1 MKAVDKIYILDLII
15 NNHER
20 KEYDYDLIQ
29 KLIDTDYLD
38 WFSWFDEEVGR
49 HRHKI
54 NATQKGMLYYAE
66 NIKKR
71 KSKLTYL
78 FFIVVM
84 LVPLI
89 ILLSQSI

>member
-1 MKAVDKIYILDLII
+1 MKRIDKIYILDLII
-15 NNHER
+15 NNHKR
-20 KEYDYDLIQ
+20 KEYDYDLIE

-38 WFSWFDEEVGR
+38 WFNWFDEEAGR

-54 NATQKGMLYYAE
+54 NATHKGMLYYTE

>member
-1 MKAVDKIYILDLII
+1 MKAVDKIYVLDLII
-15 NNHER
+15 NNHKR
-20 KEYDYDLIQ
+20 KEYDYELIE
-29 KLIDTDYLD
+29 KLIDTNYLD
-38 WFSWFDEEVGR
+38 WFSWFDEEAGR

-54 NATQKGMLYYAE
+54 NATHKGMLYYTE

-78 FFIVVM
+78 FFIVIM

>member
-1 MKAVDKIYILDLII
+1 MKRIDKIYALDLII
-15 NNHER
+15 NNHKR

-38 WFSWFDEEVGR
+38 WFSWFDEEAGR
-49 HRHKI
+49 HKHKI
-54 NATQKGMLYYAE
+54 NATQKGMLYYTE